1 MDKSVQ
7 KQHPL
12 HLPEVIFRVVS
23 YLDPKDALVCSLVS
37 RAFYSSFA
45 PYIWGSLHIGLYPYQ
60 RTALLRQN
68 AFARCISV
76 KSRSTNGQEQVQPSE
91 EKSLLQVLQRAAPW
105 IRTLSIHKHYS
116 TRQLE
121 FGENCTMLES
131 LSIEGPPM
139 NDKFDTTYWDNCSAL
154 VRRNS
159 AHLRSLTVICR
170 DHWGEPKEPTWTPI
184 SDCMQHKNLCSLRLQ
199 GGSIKEEQ
207 WPSYWKVFENLES
220 LKLEFI
226 YVVPPP
232 FISNENCS
240 SSGTTSRDKLSTA
253 RLPKLR
259 TLTLNQLVK
268 TEPSCQLDFICV
280 CPMLHTL
287 EWTIGQMTFAPV
299 PVERFAHHFVKMAW
313 PELNAITIKGHFALY
328 DNVNIK
334 DYISMLQVAQRPF
347 RVLDIGIERFGLDV
361 FDLLRQGHFKT
372 LTKVDL
378 SSAIVEDDEAVGVPQ
393 WVQEVLTSCPFL
405 ECVVARAISA
415 QDIADGQPW
424 VCLGLKEFRV
434 MINMEFKKSNRGPER
449 PKLTETQQG
458 LCRAVYRQLGR
469 LEQLRVLDMRRLDW
483 DLHMMRYAPL
493 PLELRLGLG
502 ELSRLKDIEMI
513 GFHRYQDMRKA
524 DVEWML
530 QQWPYLSAI
539 YGKYLSNK
547 PSRTF
552 GGEYVRNHLLMRM
565 LESRGVEFER
575 DEDRTKD
582 KAVLVVPKGCVVY
595 DTESGSESGGEGES
609 DSDSDSD
616 SLDAETLSEG
626 EWAIDSEP
634 EWEDE
639 WEDENGSE
647 NESDWE
653 TESGSESKVEDSE
666 TED

>member
-1 MDKSVQ
+1 MDKAAQ

-12 HLPEVIFRVVS
+12 HLPEVLFRVVS
-23 YLDPKDALVCSLVS
+23 YLDAKDALVCSLVS

-45 PYIWGSLHIGLYPYQ
+45 PYIWGNLHIGLYPYQ

-68 AFARCISV
+68 PFARCISV
-76 KSRSTNGQEQVQPSE
+76 ISRFSNDQEQVQPSE
-91 EKSLLQVLQRAAPW
+91 EETLLQVLQRAAPW
-105 IRTLSIHKHYS
+105 IRSLSIHKHYS

-131 LSIEGPPM
+131 LSIGGPPL
-139 NDKFDTTYWDNCSAL
+139 NDKFDTTYWDKCSAL

-159 AHLRSLTVICR
+159 AHLRSLTVICQ
-170 DHWGEPKEPTWTPI
+170 DHWYGEPKQPTWTPI
-184 SDCMQHKNLCSLRLQ
+184 SDCLQHKNLCSLRLQ

-207 WPSYWKVFENLES
+207 WPSYWQVFENLES

-232 FISNENCS
+232 FISNKNRS
-240 SSGTTSRDKLSTA
+240 SCCTTSRDKLPSA

-259 TLTLNQLVK
+259 TLILNQLVK
-268 TEPSCQLDFICV
+268 TDPSCQLDFICV

-287 EWTIGQMTFAPV
+287 EWTIGQMTFAPM
-299 PVERFAHHFVKMAW
+299 PVERFARHFVEMAW
-313 PELNAITIKGHFALY
+313 PELDSITVKGHFALY
-328 DNVNIK
+328 DNVNVK
-334 DYISMLQVAQRPF
+334 DYISMLQAAQRPF
-347 RVLDIGIERFGLDV
+347 RVLDLGIERYGLDV
-361 FDLLRQGHFKT
+361 FDVLRRGHFKT

-378 SSAIVEDDEAVGVPQ
+378 SSAVVDPDDQIAGVPQ
-393 WVQEVLTSCPFL
+393 WVQEVLTSCPLL

-434 MINMEFKKSNRGPER
+434 MINMEFKKSDRGPER
-449 PKLTETQQG
+449 PRFTETQQG

-469 LEQLRVLDMRRLDW
+469 LEKLRVLDMRRLGW
-483 DLHMMRYAPL
+483 DAHMMRYAPL

-502 ELSRLKDIEMI
+502 ELSGLKDIEVV

-552 GGEYVRNHLLMRM
+552 EGEYVRNHLFMRM
-565 LESRGVEFER
+565 LESRGVEFQR
-575 DEDRTKD
+575 DEDRTKER
-582 KAVLVVPKGCVVY
+582 ALLVVPKGCVVY
-595 DTESGSESGGEGES
+595 DTESGSEGEGESES
-609 DSDSDSD
+609 DSDSDS
-616 SLDAETLSEG
+616 LYAESLSEG
-626 EWAIDSEP
+626 EWPIDSEN

-639 WEDENGSE
+639 DGSE
-647 NESDWE
+647 NEDDWE
-653 TESGSESKVEDSE
+653 SESGSESEVEDSE
-666 TED
+666 IED